1 MEVMVRRAGDVVGTS
16 DWQLNRMF
24 ESESE
29 KQWEKLNTPT
39 DGETLR
45 QGAKS
50 LGYAINELDEACD
63 CVNEAA
69 ENLNDT
75 PEGDK
80 VRSIL
85 DEMESILK
93 EMKAMQEMWRAV

>member
-1 MEVMVRRAGDVVGTS
+1 MMAE
-16 DWQLNRMF
+16 WQLDLMR
-24 ESESE
+24 ESESAE
-29 KQWEKLNTPT
+29 KWEKLNTPT

-50 LGYAINELDEACD
+50 LNYALNELDEACD

-69 ENLNDT
+69 ETLKDT

-85 DEMESILK
+85 DDMEAILK
-93 EMKAMQEMWRAV
+93 DVKEMYRMWGAV